1 MMGNVTVIATTAR
14 GKLSPMSKYGL
25 LSDSHGQ
32 AIRTSHAAKLLIDAG
47 AEVLLHMGD
56 LGSID
61 VLDAIASAGKAKGV
75 ELRVVY
81 GNVDWNTKGLTQ
93 HARQLGITVDH
104 PMGWLQ
110 PAGGDLVYLHGDNA
124 DNERTAIAAGV
135 RYLCHGH
142 THMQCDH
149 RVESTR
155 VINPG
160 ALHRTQMYT
169 VALLDTEQ
177 DMLTFFPV
185 T

>member
-1 MMGNVTVIATTAR
+1 MIAANTTA
-14 GKLSPMSKYGL
+14 KLTSMPRYGL

-32 AIRTSHAAKLLIDAG
+32 ATRTNRAAGLLIDSG

-56 LGSID
+56 IGGAD
-61 VLDAIASAGKAKGV
+61 VLDALAVAGKARGV
-75 ELRVVY
+75 ELRVVF
-81 GNVDWNTKGLTQ
+81 GNVDWNAKALTQ
-93 HARQLGITVDH
+93 HAQGLGIIVDH

-110 PAGGDLVYLHGDNA
+110 PIGGDLVYLHGDNA
-124 DNERTAIAAGV
+124 DNERTAMAAEV

-142 THMQCDH
+142 THLQCDH
-149 RVESTR
+149 RVGSTR

-160 ALHRTQMYT
+160 ALHRAQVHT

-177 DMLTFFPV
+177 DTLTFFPV